1 METVVESKVDDNVY
15 CWRYIR
21 RSSAAVSADSKGNS
35 GGGGGGGG
43 DGLFLLSLK
52 MSSSLK
58 GMDLTN
64 IADIHL
70 KLLREMVLVVVVV
83 L

>member
-1 METVVESKVDDNVY
+1 METIVESKVDDNVY

-35 GGGGGGGG
+35 GGGGG